1 MTTLYKIVNGKR
13 YKLTTEEIAEVEA
26 KNVEWNNGAKNRAM
40 VSLRNKRNDLLKET
54 DFYALSDVTMSSAM
68 TTYRQAL
75 RDLPSTIS
83 DDDTAED
90 VDNVT
95 FPTKPSGG

>member
-54 DFYALSDVTMSSAM
+54 DFYALSDVTMSTEM

>member
-1 MTTLYKIVNGKR
+1 MAYK
-13 YKLTTEEIAEVEA
+13 YKMVDGVQVALTSEEIAELEA
-26 KNVEWNNGAKNRAM
+26 RDVEWNNGAKDRAM
-40 VSLRNKRNDLLKET
+40 VNLRMRRDDLLKET
-54 DFYALSDVTMSSAM
+54 DFYALSDVTMSTEM

-90 VDNVT
+90 VDNIT

>member
-1 MTTLYKIVNGKR
+1 MTTLYKIVNGER

-54 DFYALSDVTMSSAM
+54 DFYALSDVTMSTEM

>member
-26 KNVEWNNGAKNRAM
+26 KNVEWNNGAKDRAM
-40 VSLRNKRNDLLKET
+40 VNLRMKRDDLLKET
-54 DFYALSDVTMSSAM
+54 DFYALSDVTMSTEM